1 MFNIKNIFLS
11 RKEPETGSAKI
22 DHNELSEQII
32 ECLKRF
38 RSDTFP
44 VGLADAITLE
54 STSFD
59 KDTVSISLALHFAAS
74 TEQPEI
80 ADYLKAQLGCTVKV
94 SVKVVLLE
102 PNRHV
107 SIKHIILVASGKGG
121 VGKSTS
127 AVNLARGL
135 MQNGAK
141 VGLLDAD
148 IYGPS
153 IPTLLGM
160 ADAQPQALDDNTLLP
175 FEKNGLAA
183 QSIGFLL
190 PEDDATV
197 WRGPMASSALMQLL
211 NETAWPELD
220 YLVVD
225 MPPGTGD
232 IQLTMSQKL
241 PASGAVIIT
250 TPQDLALL
258 DAKKGIDMF
267 NKVNVPIVGLLENMS
282 YFHCQHCDGINNIFG
297 EDGGKTLAQQIDIP
311 LLGQVPLSFRVRET
325 SESGEFISHIADK
338 QLSDIYNRAAKLIAS
353 SLFYNGSG
361 SNPVEIIT
369 TDD

>member
-11 RKEPETGSAKI
+11 RKEPEIGSAKI

-54 STSFD
+54 SASFD

-102 PNRHV
+102 PNRHA

-175 FEKNGLAA
+175 FEKMG
-183 QSIGFLL
+183 
-190 PEDDATV
+190 
-197 WRGPMASSALMQLL
+197 
-211 NETAWPELD
+211 
-220 YLVVD
+220 
-225 MPPGTGD
+225 
-232 IQLTMSQKL
+232 
-241 PASGAVIIT
+241 
-250 TPQDLALL
+250 
-258 DAKKGIDMF
+258 
-267 NKVNVPIVGLLENMS
+267 
-282 YFHCQHCDGINNIFG
+282 
-297 EDGGKTLAQQIDIP
+297 
-311 LLGQVPLSFRVRET
+311 
-325 SESGEFISHIADK
+325 
-338 QLSDIYNRAAKLIAS
+338 
-353 SLFYNGSG
+353 
-361 SNPVEIIT
+361 
-369 TDD
+369 